1 MEIFFQTPKVMYVAK
16 FRRIFH
22 DPRGLLIVPL
32 QERIKEHK
40 LPKVAKQVQTVT
52 KNVNSTRNYAFT
64 ATTVESAHI
73 LEIWSVDFVD
83 D

>member
-32 QERIKEHK
+32 QERIKENTNRQK
-40 LPKVAKQVQTVT
+40 WLNKSRQSQKM
-52 KNVNSTRNYAFT
+52 
-64 ATTVESAHI
+64 
-73 LEIWSVDFVD
+73 
-83 D
+83 